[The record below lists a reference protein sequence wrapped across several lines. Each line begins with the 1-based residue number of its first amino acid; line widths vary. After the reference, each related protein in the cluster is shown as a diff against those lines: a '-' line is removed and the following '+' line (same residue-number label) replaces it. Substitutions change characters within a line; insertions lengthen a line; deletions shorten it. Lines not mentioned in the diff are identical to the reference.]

1 MVICP
6 KRLGTSNTEAEQAL
20 ATLAK
25 LFKLKTTEQ
34 PPLASHRP
42 PAGVQS
48 KPTRR
53 REDKGDA
60 EIYQH
65 LCLPRALRTALGM
78 GNIPHKAPM
87 SSRGPLR
94 TPSPLKP

>member
-1 MVICP
+1 MICP
-6 KRLGTSNTEAEQAL
+6 KALGTSNTEAEQAL

-48 KPTRR
+48 KPRR
-53 REDKGDA
+53 REDKVDA
-60 EIYQH
+60 ENYQH

-78 GNIPHKAPM
+78 GNIPHQAPM

-94 TPSPLKP
+94 TPSPQKP